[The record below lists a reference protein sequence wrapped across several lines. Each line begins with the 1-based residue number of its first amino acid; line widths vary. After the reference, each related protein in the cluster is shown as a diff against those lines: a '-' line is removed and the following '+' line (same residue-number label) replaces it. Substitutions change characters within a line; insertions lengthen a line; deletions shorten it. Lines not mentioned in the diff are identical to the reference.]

1 MVQVRTNKA
10 EPRMQLKPHQIE
22 TVQFY
27 HAAQGRVLNTSEP
40 GTGKTAT
47 IATYAKD
54 IKVPILV
61 VCPASVKGSWADE
74 LKMWGGIKAEILQ
87 GKSAEIPYD
96 AQALVVNYDVS
107 KALLPK
113 LVHYPYGLVV
123 FDECHFLS
131 NRTSGR
137 TKAALALARR
147 TTRVIGMSGT
157 PISNRP
163 SDFWPIL
170 NIIQPKMF
178 PSFSQYAWNYC
189 DPVRKPW
196 GWDYT
201 GSSNLPQL
209 HQSIKSFRIGY
220 KLEEVVPLPKRTITV
235 VPLDIEDEAQYREAE
250 EDFLGWLEKNKRGS
264 VQKAKNAEAVVKTSY
279 ILMLAARLKAKA
291 AVRWIRGHMSD
302 GRKVIVFCTHKDMLD
317 VMVRRVAPGQSVY
330 IDGSVP
336 SSKRHAIV
344 QTFQTDPDVKVF
356 VGNVQ
361 SSGAGITL
369 TAAKSTIMAELPW
382 TPSAVRQ
389 SSNRSY
395 RLGQKDET
403 DLIFLVAKGTIEEK
417 IARILQRK
425 AEVASAILDGT
436 GTADLPIMDMLKE
449 L

>member
-1 MVQVRTNKA
+1 MR
-10 EPRMQLKPHQIE
+10 LKDHQIQ
-22 TVQFY
+22 TVDFY
-27 HAAQGRVLNTSEP
+27 HQTEGRCLNISEP

-47 IATYAKD
+47 IAQYAKD
-54 IKVPILV
+54 LGVPVLIL
-61 VCPASVKGSWADE
+61 CPATVKGSWAKE
-74 LKMWGGIKAEILQ
+74 LKLWGGIEAHILQ
-87 GKSAEIPYD
+87 GMDAEVPTD
-96 AQALVVNYDVS
+96 AQAIVLNYDIS
-107 KALLPK
+107 KALVPK

-123 FDECHFLS
+123 FDECHMLS
-131 NRTSGR
+131 NRMAAR

-147 TTRVIGMSGT
+147 STKVIGMSGT
-157 PISNRP
+157 PINNRP
-163 SDFWPIL
+163 ADFWPIL

-178 PSFSQYAWNYC
+178 PAFAGFAWKYC

-201 GSSNLPQL
+201 GSSNLEHL
-209 HQSIKSFRIGY
+209 HQTIKSFTVGY
-220 KLEEVVPLPKRTITV
+220 KLEDVVPLPKRTITV
-235 VPLDIEDEAQYREAE
+235 VPLEIDDEAQYREAE

-279 ILMLAARLKAKA
+279 VLMLAARLKARA
-291 AVRWIRGHMSD
+291 AVKWIREHMSD
-302 GRKVIVFCTHKDMLD
+302 GRKVIVFCTHKSMLD
-317 VMVRRVAPGQSVY
+317 VMVRRVAPGQAVY

-336 SSKRHAIV
+336 SGKRHGIV
-344 QTFQTDPDVKVF
+344 EQFQTDPDTKVF

-382 TPSAVRQ
+382 TPAAVRQ

-403 DLIFLVAKGTIEEK
+403 DLIFLVARGTIEEK

-425 AEVASAILDGT
+425 AEVASAILDGK